1 MMIVTRNPIILIVI
15 LLTIFGAKPS
25 SAFQK
30 KVVITV
36 DDLPGTHGELYEY
49 EFINNALVSFF
60 DDHSIPAI
68 GFINESKLYID
79 DQPDSNYIDLLKLW
93 LERDLELGNHTFSHP
108 FINQTPVEQYK
119 SEILRGEIITRPLL
133 EQYGKKLKYF
143 RHTQLRTGPTDEY
156 RIELNNFLELKN
168 YITAPVTIDNDE
180 YIYALRYREAQ
191 LANNPELMSLIGKD
205 YLSYMEEIV
214 DYYEELS
221 DEFLGYNVPQIL
233 LIHANRLNADY
244 ISKLMHIF
252 IKRGYSFIDLDEA
265 LMDQAFA
272 NPIGMHR
279 RGLSWIHRWMI
290 QQDLEPKPQPPVSDF
305 ILSLN

>member
-1 MMIVTRNPIILIVI
+1 MMIVTRNPIILILI
-15 LLTIFGAKPS
+15 LLTIFGGKPS

-36 DDLPGTHGELYEY
+36 DDLPGTHGELSEY

-108 FINQTPVEQYK
+108 FINQTPLEQYK
-119 SEILRGEIITRPLL
+119 SEILRGEKITRPLL

-156 RIELNNFLELKN
+156 RNELNNFLELKN
-168 YITAPVTIDNDE
+168 YITAPITIDNDE

-221 DEFLGYNVPQIL
+221 EEFLGYNVPQIL

-244 ISKLMHIF
+244 ISELMHIF
-252 IKRGYSFIDLDEA
+252 IRRGYSFIDLDEA

-272 NPIGMHR
+272 NPIGTHR

-290 QQDLEPKPQPPVSDF
+290 QQDLEPKPQPSVSDF